1 MAAKQK
7 FYVVWQGKRPGIYDN
22 WTDCE
27 VQIKGVEGAKFKSFK
42 TREQA
47 EKAYKGN
54 SFDYIGKD
62 VVETELTPEELRRIG
77 KPIMESIAVDAASS
91 SATNEVEYK
100 GVYVKTKKVIFLKGP
115 YKDGTNN
122 IGEFLA
128 LVHALAYCKR
138 KNVDLPI
145 YSDSRTAM
153 SWVRN
158 KKAKTKQEQ
167 TLENGQLFDLIERAE
182 DWLKNN
188 SYSNR
193 ILKWE
198 TRAWG
203 EIPADFGRK

>member
-1 MAAKQK
+1 MSKQK
-7 FYVVWQGKRPGIYDN
+7 FYVVWKGKKTGVFDK

-27 VQIKGVEGAKFKSFK
+27 TQIKGYEGAQYKSFK
-42 TREQA
+42 TRELA
-47 EKAYKGN
+47 ETAFKGN
-54 SFDYIGKD
+54 SKDYIGKE
-62 VVETELTPEELRRIG
+62 VVESELSPEQLRLIG
-77 KPIMESIAVDAASS
+77 KPLLDSIAVDAASS

-100 GVYVKTKKVIFLKGP
+100 GVYVKTGKVIFLKGP

-138 KNVDLPI
+138 KDLALPI
-145 YSDSRTAM
+145 YSDSRTAI

-182 DWLKNN
+182 NWLNTN
-188 SYSNR
+188 TYSNKV
-193 ILKWE
+193 LKWE
-198 TRAWG
+198 TKAWG